1 MLFASVAAVCVTVRR
16 GGGPLPTAFR
26 LATRGLRW
34 SRPGILTGRLE
45 LDVPRRLRGRGAQMA
60 RLGESSSVTPQVP
73 LLTDGESQ
81 NFAGGAG
88 IYQPDWDEIDLG
100 DDFLPGRGE
109 FDRAKNRGDGD
120 ARRNRNTNPHRNIP
134 GLGAYEDD
142 GSVPWMRRMMPGFDE
157 NFAGTD
163 LDDDDVAAVGE
174 KKSVENKKP
183 VDADSFAR
191 AFPNGAPRLRP
202 SVLSEKTPERG
213 WEDSSDDTAY
223 TESPYETAF
232 ENGGGHFQQ
241 GGKTGAAYEDDLGVG
256 ELEESYAASAQVSE
270 RQQRFMVS
278 KERQQENELA
288 RWRALR
294 GTKNADPKRAK
305 AKSDA
310 ALGAATAGGGADGGG
325 DLRRGMGGADGNTRN
340 AWGDYTPLPYD
351 PATDRLPLDY
361 GYAYDYGYDARGR
374 DDGENEKSLYS
385 HLGMQAQTGQSRDA
399 NLGVG
404 VPGLASHVA
413 YAGDGIPGLG
423 TSPSAAGTTRVLL
436 SVKPGEW
443 RLAYMQLASL
453 KRVSPKT
460 LQHVTVL
467 SYDSTTHA
475 ACLALGNGRD
485 QGVDCFL
492 DTQFVDLFGDFSF
505 GLDGHDEEVDATY
518 STKLSWRKIHAAYTL
533 LGQETPVVLLDADV
547 VFLKDPTP
555 GWRDAMRNYDVTVNA
570 FVGSVDQAQRNADTK
585 IVLLPAAQK
594 TKQLVR
600 NWLRGE
606 SIAGLGDTRNQ
617 PGLDGRTQ
625 AGFDDRT
632 QAGFDDETPVNRAP
646 ERDYFN
652 FVLVPT
658 EAGHA
663 KIHAFSAREF
673 ANFVTAHKGNDGA
686 FEGVFAVT
694 GGFCASLKA
703 KELFL
708 KSTLEEK
715 ARAERVL
722 QKEKATASGRHDRAS
737 RPGVTEDGDD
747 GDEEFY
753 ESSDSSS
760 RASRTA
766 KSAARRVDRIAARRK
781 TRAAKRN
788 KGLPLITEIDPHTHA
803 AAVGVSGGNVGLDA
817 STDDRN
823 ENWPPTAVA
832 CDAEKRRA
840 AFRGEFLVTENRKV
854 EWD

>member
-1 MLFASVAAVCVTVRR
+1 VLFASVAAVCVTVRR

-163 LDDDDVAAVGE
+163 SDDDVAAVGE

-310 ALGAATAGGGADGGG
+310 ALGAATAGGALTAVAICVAGWEALMETPETRGVITRLCRTTRQRTGCRWITATRTTTGTTHG
-325 DLRRGMGGADGNTRN
+325 DATTAKTRN
-340 AWGDYTPLPYD
+340 PCIATWGCKHKQVNPGTQTWAWASPGWLRT
-351 PATDRLPLDY
+351 
-361 GYAYDYGYDARGR
+361 
-374 DDGENEKSLYS
+374 
-385 HLGMQAQTGQSRDA
+385 SR
-399 NLGVG
+399 
-404 VPGLASHVA
+404 
-413 YAGDGIPGLG
+413 
-423 TSPSAAGTTRVLL
+423 
-436 SVKPGEW
+436 
-443 RLAYMQLASL
+443 
-453 KRVSPKT
+453 
-460 LQHVTVL
+460 
-467 SYDSTTHA
+467 
-475 ACLALGNGRD
+475 
-485 QGVDCFL
+485 
-492 DTQFVDLFGDFSF
+492 
-505 GLDGHDEEVDATY
+505 
-518 STKLSWRKIHAAYTL
+518 
-533 LGQETPVVLLDADV
+533 
-547 VFLKDPTP
+547 TP
-555 GWRDAMRNYDVTVNA
+555 GTGYPVW
-570 FVGSVDQAQRNADTK
+570 
-585 IVLLPAAQK
+585 
-594 TKQLVR
+594 
-600 NWLRGE
+600 
-606 SIAGLGDTRNQ
+606 
-617 PGLDGRTQ
+617 GRP
-625 AGFDDRT
+625 R
-632 QAGFDDETPVNRAP
+632 
-646 ERDYFN
+646 
-652 FVLVPT
+652 
-658 EAGHA
+658 
-663 KIHAFSAREF
+663 
-673 ANFVTAHKGNDGA
+673 
-686 FEGVFAVT
+686 
-694 GGFCASLKA
+694 
-703 KELFL
+703 
-708 KSTLEEK
+708 
-715 ARAERVL
+715 
-722 QKEKATASGRHDRAS
+722 
-737 RPGVTEDGDD
+737 
-747 GDEEFY
+747 
-753 ESSDSSS
+753 
-760 RASRTA
+760 
-766 KSAARRVDRIAARRK
+766 ARRV
-781 TRAAKRN
+781 
-788 KGLPLITEIDPHTHA
+788 
-803 AAVGVSGGNVGLDA
+803 
-817 STDDRN
+817 
-823 ENWPPTAVA
+823 PPGFCSA
-832 CDAEKRRA
+832 
-840 AFRGEFLVTENRKV
+840 
-854 EWD
+854 